1 NVTAFLKAA
10 DRADAPPQ
18 QGVLHAHATSPQ
30 FQETLKQVHPE
41 LPPIARP
48 ELTALLPE
56 MGGKVLPLPGEVRLS
71 QRNTPALFGAGL
83 IDGIPDRVIIAEER
97 RQRVRHGLA
106 PAGSET
112 TPAGRALRLADG
124 RIGKFGWKAQSP
136 GLGEFVR
143 AACANELGLG

>member
-1 NVTAFLKAA
+1 A
-10 DRADAPPQ
+10 DLLT
-18 QGVLHAHATSPQ
+18 GLGKEVI
-30 FQETLKQVHPE
+30 K
-41 LPPIARP
+41 LPHH
-48 ELTALLPE
+48 
-56 MGGKVLPLPGEVRLS
+56 VRLS

-106 PAGSET
+106 PTGSET

-124 RIGKFGWKAQSP
+124 RAGKFGWKAQSP

-143 AACANELGLG
+143 AACANELGLGNPGNLQP